1 MNFKYFSNILLTT
14 ILISCGGG
22 GGGGSSISDPVITIN
37 PIINTFLSSSN
48 SITVG
53 GSVELTWTTNN
64 TIGCSAGGDWT
75 GDKEQSDSET
85 LTLSEIKTMSMR

>member
-1 MNFKYFSNILLTT
+1 MKLKYFYNILLTT
-14 ILISCGGG
+14 ILVSCGGG
-22 GGGGSSISDPVITIN
+22 GDSSISDPVITIN

-85 LTLSEIKTMSMR
+85 LTLIA